1 MRINISEEISI
12 ISVIGAGYMGRQIIE
27 KSALY
32 GYNINV
38 FDENLEGLKEFLGDL
53 KKKTEE
59 KNIKV
64 DINLFT
70 NISEAVKNSDLII
83 EAIPE
88 KLELKKVIFSQIDK
102 LAPPNAIIAT
112 NSSSIPISKLEDAV
126 ERKDKVL
133 NIHFYNLFTMPM
145 ADIMRG
151 TQTSNETFQKG
162 KNWLESIE
170 IVPLEV
176 KKECYGF
183 VFNRIWR
190 AIKKEC
196 LKIWA
201 GGHADVETVDKA
213 WQIFCQYFLK
223 NKYGPFQ
230 FMDRIGLDVVYDI
243 EMSYFK
249 NTGLP
254 DDKPPDLLK
263 DAVERG
269 ELGVKTGKGFYNY
282 DTR

>member
-1 MRINISEEISI
+1 MNDKINI

-27 KSALY
+27 KSASY
-32 GYNINV
+32 GYSVNV
-38 FDENLEGLKEFLGDL
+38 FDVNTEGLEEFISVV
-53 KKKTEE
+53 KKKIEE

-64 DINLFT
+64 DIKLFT
-70 NISEAVKNSDLII
+70 NIPDAVKNADLII

-88 KLELKKVIFSQIDK
+88 KLELKKEIFSQIDK
-102 LAPPNAIIAT
+102 LAPYNAILAT
-112 NSSSIPISKLEDAV
+112 NSSSIPISKLENIV

-151 TQTSNETFQKG
+151 TQTSNQTFQKG
-162 KNWLESIE
+162 KYWLESID

-176 KKECYGF
+176 KKECFGF
-183 VFNRIWR
+183 VLNRIWR
-190 AIKKEC
+190 AIKKDC

-201 GGHADVETVDKA
+201 GGHADIETVDKA
-213 WQIFCQYFLK
+213 WQIFCQYFIV

-230 FMDRIGLDVVYDI
+230 FMDRIGLDVIYDI

-249 NTGLP
+249 NSGLP

-263 DAVERG
+263 EMVDNED
-269 ELGVKTGKGFYNY
+269 LGVKTGKGFYNY
-282 DTR
+282 KTK